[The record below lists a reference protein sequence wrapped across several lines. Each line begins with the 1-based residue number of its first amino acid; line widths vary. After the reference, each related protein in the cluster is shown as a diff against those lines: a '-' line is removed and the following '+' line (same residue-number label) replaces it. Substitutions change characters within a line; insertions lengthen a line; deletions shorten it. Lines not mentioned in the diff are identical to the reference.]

1 MGVITEESDE
11 GNQKDDRTGRN
22 THTHTHTHTFQKKN
36 NKRWMRRRVIAQHRT
51 EFYIEK
57 KRDTHQDREAGTTL
71 GDRKGEEK
79 EEKNKQR
86 EQTERSKVAK
96 KQGAGREGK
105 KRIPTNT
112 PGRERKK
119 INGHLFCV
127 ANTSILNKRGR
138 RKRWSLNS
146 IFFSSPLDSFGLL

>member
-1 MGVITEESDE
+1 M
-11 GNQKDDRTGRN
+11 
-22 THTHTHTHTFQKKN
+22 
-36 NKRWMRRRVIAQHRT
+36 IAQHRT

-96 KQGAGREGK
+96 KQGAGREGGK
-105 KRIPTNT
+105 KKNPDKHTRK
-112 PGRERKK
+112 RKK
-119 INGHLFCV
+119 EN
-127 ANTSILNKRGR
+127 
-138 RKRWSLNS
+138 
-146 IFFSSPLDSFGLL
+146 